1 MHQPQSPVGII
12 GGLSW
17 ASTIQ
22 YYRLVNLEI
31 NRALGRQGSAEILL
45 RSVDFQPIVDAQV
58 RDDWQAAGKI
68 LATAAR
74 DLERGGARAFLI
86 ASNTMHLVYDHVAR
100 EVGIPGINIFDAT
113 CEALHGKK
121 IDRAL
126 LLGTRYTMGMDF
138 YREEYKR
145 RGIEVNVPDETD
157 AKRVNEIIFRE
168 LIHNRV
174 NPASAKFM
182 RDLVEDAA
190 ASGTHAVILGCT
202 ELDLLL
208 RGDTITGGCEVIDTT
223 TCHARAAARW
233 MLGAGHK

>member
-1 MHQPQSPVGII
+1 MHQPQAPVGII

-31 NRALGRQGSAEILL
+31 NRALGRQASAEILL

-68 LATAAR
+68 LTAAAR
-74 DLERGGARAFLI
+74 DLESGGARAFLI
-86 ASNTMHLVYDHVAR
+86 ASNTMHLVYDHIAR

-113 CEALHGKK
+113 CEALREKQ

-126 LLGTRYTMGMDF
+126 ILGTRYTMGMQF
-138 YREEYKR
+138 YRDEYRR
-145 RGIEVNVPDETD
+145 RGIDVAVPDETD
-157 AKRVNEIIFRE
+157 ARRVNEIIFRE
-168 LIHNRV
+168 LIHGRV
-174 NPASAKFM
+174 NAGSAAYL
-182 RDLVEDAA
+182 RGLVAGAA
-190 ASGTHAVILGCT
+190 ANGTKAVILGCT

-208 RGDTITGGCEVIDTT
+208 DDRDKIPGCAIIDTT
-223 TCHARAAARW
+223 SCHARAAAKW
-233 MLGAGHK
+233 MLSPEPT